1 VHDSLQTYSEDAYGD
16 ISGIK
21 DIGYGYQWR
30 SATVGDYPVNFAW
43 GHGGQL
49 IVLVD
54 ELDMVVVVTAD
65 PFYEEYGS
73 QSWKHEKANFN
84 LVADFI
90 TSLPEG

>member
-1 VHDSLQTYSEDAYGD
+1 MG
-16 ISGIK
+16 G
-21 DIGYGYQWR
+21 
-30 SATVGDYPVNFAW
+30 YPVNFAW